1 MAHELCLAEVV
12 ALLITF
18 VQSLHV
24 VVFSRFINFAEVVR
38 LLAGV
43 VIRLA
48 DNRHRARWPV
58 PPKRVVLI

>member
-48 DNRHRARWPV
+48 DNRH
-58 PPKRVVLI
+58 